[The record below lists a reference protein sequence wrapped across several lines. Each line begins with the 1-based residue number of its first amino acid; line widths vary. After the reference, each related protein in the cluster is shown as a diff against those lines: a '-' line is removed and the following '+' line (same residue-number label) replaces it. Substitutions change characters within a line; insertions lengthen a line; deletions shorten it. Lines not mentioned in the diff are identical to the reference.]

1 MFFKP
6 AIDVLQ
12 KSDNQIICTS
22 RKYREAIE
30 LARIKQINLKV
41 IGKHGGAQRDEK
53 LRESAYRIFKLT
65 DIIKAFDPDIAI
77 SFSSPEA
84 CRVAFGL
91 GIKSIA
97 FNDSPH
103 AEAVAKLTGPL
114 IDILLCPWIIP
125 YSAWI
130 KFGIQRKNILRYK
143 ALDPIAWLS
152 KHSIPQA
159 IDLSSLL
166 SQNKKQGFDLDK
178 KKKTVVIRMEE
189 TKASYIVDKKLRNS
203 FAMIDELVNSLS
215 NLANFIILCRYDDQ
229 INQVSERYTGKAY
242 VISKVV
248 DGISLLSQCDI
259 FIGAGGTMT
268 TEASLLGKPT
278 ISIAPIRFYVEKY
291 LVSSGLAER
300 ASSPKKL
307 VQIARKMIINGAYA
321 KRQEKRSKHLIEKM
335 EDPIQ
340 KLLCLL
346 GEHA

>member
-12 KSDNQIICTS
+12 KSEHQIICTS

-41 IGKHGGAQRDEK
+41 VGKHGGAQRHEK

-65 DIIKAFDPDIAI
+65 DIIKSFDPDIAI

-91 GIKSIA
+91 GIRSIA

-103 AEAVAKLTGPL
+103 AEAVARLTGPL
-114 IDILLCPWIIP
+114 IDLLLCPWIIP
-125 YSAWI
+125 YSAWAR
-130 KFGIQRKNILRYK
+130 FGIQKKNILRYK

-152 KHSIPQA
+152 KYSIPQA
-159 IDLSSLL
+159 LELSSFL
-166 SQNKKQGFDLDK
+166 SQNKKESFDIDK
-178 KKKTVVIRMEE
+178 KKKTVLIRMEE
-189 TKASYIVDKKLRNS
+189 TKASYIADKKLRNS
-203 FAMIDELVNSLS
+203 VVMIDELVNSLS
-215 NLANFIILCRYDDQ
+215 NLANFIILCRYNDQ
-229 INQVSERYTGKAY
+229 INEVSKRYKGKAY
-242 VISKVV
+242 VISNVL
-248 DGISLLSQCDI
+248 DGISLLSQCDV
-259 FIGAGGTMT
+259 FVGAGGTMT

-300 ASSPKKL
+300 ASSPKQL
-307 VQIARKMIINGAYA
+307 VQITRKMIINGAYA
-321 KRQEKRSKHLIEKM
+321 KRQEKRSKHVIEMM

-340 KLLCLL
+340 KLLYLL
-346 GEHA
+346 GKYA